1 MADIQ
6 KLNAE
11 YNAVIARCAAE
22 QERLRAER
30 LVALA
35 AITPAREA
43 MAKHDAAIRAAQ
55 NGRQDAENLAA
66 AARSAAEQLAEQ
78 QERDALDA
86 ADEDLRRH
94 ADDRGPSTDPDG
106 DRRRAVEAADA
117 AYQARLREIDRGA
130 GDPQRREGLRDE
142 ASAARDAAINKAE
155 AEYRDATAGTT
166 FRHTETYVAARE
178 KHIKDVIAAR
188 QGEELARSRAQS
200 AFERARADAHDQL
213 EAALRT
219 IPSAAGIEREFQA
232 RQQALLAQCEA
243 EKAAILARLRG

>member
-22 QERLRAER
+22 QERLRTER

-35 AITPAREA
+35 AIAPARDA

-55 NGRQDAENLAA
+55 NARQGAENAA
-66 AARSAAEQLAEQ
+66 ADARNAAEQLAEQ

-86 ADEDLRRH
+86 ADADLRRH
-94 ADDRGPSTDPDG
+94 ADDRGRPTDPEG

-117 AYQARLREIDRGA
+117 AYQARLREIDRGP
-130 GDPQRREGLRDE
+130 GDPQKRANLRDD

-155 AEYRDATAGTT
+155 AAYREATEGTT
-166 FRHTETYVAARE
+166 FRQTGAYVAARE

-188 QGEELARSRAQS
+188 QAEELARSRAQA

-213 EAALRT
+213 AAALRT
-219 IPSAAGIEREFQA
+219 IPSAAGIEREFQS
-232 RQQALLAQCEA
+232 RLQALLAQCEA